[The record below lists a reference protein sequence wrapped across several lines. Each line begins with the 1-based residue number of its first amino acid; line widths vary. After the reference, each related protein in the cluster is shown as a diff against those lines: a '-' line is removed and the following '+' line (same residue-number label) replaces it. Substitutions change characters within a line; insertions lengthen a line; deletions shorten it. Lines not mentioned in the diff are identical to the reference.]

1 MFEMPVDALIVPVS
15 FAAHAA
21 CAASSQ
27 APRGKPVWLAIEEG
41 GARRVLRRLVPGE
54 SVVVGS
60 SAACDVVLRGDDAI
74 CPRHVR
80 FEHRG
85 QGILVESLDGNAGLY
100 VGAATLFR
108 AELVPD
114 TRLTLGETVLHL
126 ALDADDDGA
135 VDEPPLRGLVGGS
148 APMRRLAAKVRRMA
162 PLALPALV
170 RGESGAGK
178 ELVARALHDE
188 SPRARGPFVALNA
201 AAITREL
208 AESELFGHERG
219 AFTGAQRER
228 RGAFREAHGGT
239 LFLDEIGALP
249 AEIQPKLLRAVEEGA
264 VRPVGAEKLHRVDVR
279 LVVATCEPLEDMV
292 ATRRFRQDLYERLAA
307 CVVTVPAL
315 RERPSDVPL
324 LAAHLL
330 QGAGLSACTPT
341 ARALALLGELP
352 MPGNVREL
360 RNVLVQ
366 AALKSG
372 GPIDVEHVLAVLAE
386 RRAPLRRRVDPHAAV
401 RLLEETGGN
410 VSAAA
415 RAASLPRSTL
425 RSMLRSAEKRRDKY
439 AESAAL

>member
-1 MFEMPVDALIVPVS
+1 MGT
-15 FAAHAA
+15 
-21 CAASSQ
+21 
-27 APRGKPVWLAIEEG
+27 R
-41 GARRVLRRLVPGE
+41 
-54 SVVVGS
+54 
-60 SAACDVVLRGDDAI
+60 
-74 CPRHVR
+74 
-80 FEHRG
+80 
-85 QGILVESLDGNAGLY
+85 GLY